1 MGAAG
6 SVVSVE
12 ESKRLSMEWGCVS
25 IDALSFDPNLPP
37 LTFPSFQNAPKPK
50 PKPKHYQPGDDPGSI
65 LTIHVD
71 PSIHVRREVAAAA
84 AAGGSGGAAATA
96 SSSSAS
102 SASQHAPPSSDLD
115 PILAQLR
122 SLDLGAPLL
131 GEKAGTEDPEWAELL
146 HAASGVQEKEKEKSS
161 SAAGAGAASSASSAR
176 PRTPPSPRALPAA
189 AAAASA
195 SSFSSSQSAAPGS
208 SARGRAASASAALS
222 LRFRDWGA
230 QRSALAAQRQSL
242 VSQRLADADAAAS
255 RAATSIGR
263 SRDVLEGAGSA
274 AERAAEVVGDLEG
287 AEALAKKLRASL
299 EALVE
304 EVEGC

>member
-25 IDALSFDPNLPP
+25 IDALSFDPDLPP
-37 LTFPSFQNAPKPK
+37 LTFPSFQNA

-189 AAAASA
+189 AVAASA

-287 AEALAKKLRASL
+287 AEALAKKLRVSL

>member
-25 IDALSFDPNLPP
+25 IDALSFDPDLPP
-37 LTFPSFQNAPKPK
+37 LTFPSFQNAPK

-71 PSIHVRREVAAAA
+71 PSIHVRREVAAA

-189 AAAASA
+189 AVAASA

-287 AEALAKKLRASL
+287 AEALAKKLRVSL

>member
-25 IDALSFDPNLPP
+25 IDALSFDPNLP